1 MNGIINVYK
10 EAGYTSFDVVAI
22 MRRLLHIKKIGH
34 TGTLDPQATGVLPI
48 CIGKGTRVVSLLTDY
63 DKTYRGTCRL
73 GVRTDTQ
80 DIWGT
85 ILEEETVNRSLEQVI
100 DGLESF
106 VGEYSQIP
114 PMYSALKKNGK
125 KLYELARQGI
135 EVEREPRLVTIHR
148 IYDIEQVDDVT
159 FSFTVTCSKGTYIRT
174 LIDDLGKK
182 LGTCATMTALCR
194 LEVGPFNHKD
204 ARTLSELEQID
215 VSEALIPVE
224 KIFDDYPKLV
234 VSSDYDGYVHNG
246 NKLPHE
252 LVPKALCEHKS
263 FRVYD
268 SKEQFIGIY
277 NVKTKEENT
286 YLKVEK
292 MFY

>member
-63 DKTYRGTCRL
+63 NKTYRATCQL
-73 GVRTDTQ
+73 GLRTDTQ

-85 ILEEETVNRSLEQVI
+85 IIEKEEVSRSIEAVKQ
-100 DGLESF
+100 GLESF
-106 VGEYSQIP
+106 VGAYNQIP

-135 EVEREPRLVTIHR
+135 EVEREPRLVTIYR
-148 IYDIEQVDDVT
+148 IDDIEQVDDVT

-174 LIDDLGKK
+174 LIDDLGRK
-182 LGTCATMTALCR
+182 LGTMATMTALCR
-194 LEVGPFNHKD
+194 LEVGPFSHEN
-204 ARTLSELEQID
+204 AWNLSELEHGDI
-215 VSEALIPVE
+215 EAALIPIE

-246 NKLPHE
+246 NKLPYE
-252 LVPKALCEHKS
+252 LIPKTLQDNDS